1 MSDQRPTAER
11 ITPLGYRMLG
21 LLPPGVVFLLFL
33 LVWQVSVSVTRL
45 PKAVLPSPWQ
55 VAQAAWQYRDLLAQA
70 FLATGQAAAL
80 GLLGSITLGMFLA
93 ILFSQSRWL
102 RVSLYPYVIFLQTVP
117 IVAIAP
123 LLIIWSGNNLR
134 TIVLVA
140 IIISVFPIVANVTSG
155 LLSLDPNWVDLFRL
169 HTAGRWRTLWKLQ
182 LPAAIRFL
190 VIGMRIACGLA
201 VIGAIV
207 GEFFV
212 GNSTNCDGLGTLMTQ
227 WQARQK
233 TDALIAAVGT
243 STLLGVV
250 FFTSINLLSRTLLR
264 RWTLTTDFEATG

>member
-1 MSDQRPTAER
+1 MNRVSSLGPTATR
-11 ITPLGYRMLG
+11 LRRMVG
-21 LLPPGVVFLLFL
+21 ASFPPALVFVLFL
-33 LVWQVSVSVTRL
+33 FVWQVAVSITRL

-55 VAQAAWQYRDLLAQA
+55 VAQAAWEYRDLLTKG

-80 GLLGSITLGMFLA
+80 GLLGSVALGMLLA

-102 RVSLYPYVIFLQTVP
+102 RISLYPYVIFLQTVP

-140 IIISVFPIVANVTSG
+140 VIISVFPIVANVTSG
-155 LLSLDPNWVDLFRL
+155 LLSLDPNWVDLFQL
-169 HTAGRWRTLWKLQ
+169 HAAGRWRTLWKLQ

-212 GNSTNCDGLGTLMTQ
+212 GNSTDCDGLGTLMTQ

-233 TDALIAAVGT
+233 TDALIAAVGM

-250 FFTSINLLSRTLLR
+250 FFASVNLLSRTFLR
-264 RWTLTTDFEATG
+264 RWTMTTDFETTG